1 MARFGLADMPT
12 PITVGT
18 RVEEVE
24 LMDLFP
30 SVEGE
35 IVQYYGRIGSGKTY
49 NATADILA
57 DLQAGL
63 VVYANWKLNWHGFD
77 ERDSLFYIIRSM
89 LFPWTKRFYK
99 FPKENL
105 KFIDID
111 DSFIDKFE
119 KITDAKVY
127 LDEGHVAFDSYEMA
141 KMSLQKRK
149 AVLHTRHFNR
159 SIAIISQRPTAVHV
173 SMRANVNIFYKC
185 EKIFMLRF
193 PFQLITGLPL
203 IIFKRTEFQDISGET
218 VDETEPLGKK
228 YYRAKRQVMEA
239 YDTKYLRGTLP
250 PSQRVL
256 FEAYDLS
263 FSDKLSRFMYLVRDL
278 IRLKPDEVADGK
290 IPSASEEF
298 SRSLGVE
305 SASATIKNGERLN
318 TIPVGDVLS
327 RKKTQELARKRAAY
341 FAHLREAREKAK
353 APAVVEQEAIPF

>member
-1 MARFGLADMPT
+1 
-12 PITVGT
+12 
-18 RVEEVE
+18 
-24 LMDLFP
+24 MDLFP

-49 NATADILA
+49 NATADILE
-57 DLQAGL
+57 DLEAGR

-77 ERDSLFYIIRSM
+77 ERDSLFYIIRSV

-111 DSFIDKFE
+111 DAFIDKFE

-185 EKIFMLRF
+185 EKIFSLAF
-193 PFQLITGLPL
+193 PFTFFTGLPL
-203 IIFKRTEFQDISGET
+203 IIFKRTEFQDLSGET
-218 VDETEPLGKK
+218 VDETQPLGTK
-228 YYRAKRQVMEA
+228 YYRAKARVMEA

-263 FSDKLSRFMYLVRDL
+263 FSEKLSRLTFLLRNA
-278 IRLKPDEVADGK
+278 IRLKPDGVSGGQNPTAREDFAT
-290 IPSASEEF
+290 
-298 SRSLGVE
+298 SLGVE
-305 SASATIKNGERLN
+305 SDSATIKNGERLN
-318 TIPVGDVLS
+318 TVPVDDILARS
-327 RKKTQELARKRAAY
+327 KQKELARKRAAY
-341 FAHLREAREKAK
+341 FKHLREARERAK
-353 APAVVEQEAIPF
+353 APPVESEPSLPF